1 MSVLL
6 VTPPEHL
13 GGPIIERL
21 IAQGDE
27 VRVVVNPADAA
38 DWRRLGAHVAVG
50 EPDGDLLERA
60 GQSSRTI
67 ALFDP
72 IDELA
77 QDAIAAAQAARI
89 DRVVA
94 VLSRP
99 SAALSTLLSGSELT
113 YVVLVAARKGLK
125 RAPDAAKIAEAVD
138 AADDLAGEVRLELD
152 LAEPGA
158 WDALGIER

>member
-1 MSVLL
+1 VSVLL

-27 VRVVVNPADAA
+27 VRVVVASADAA

-50 EPDGDLLERA
+50 DPDGDLLERA

-72 IDELA
+72 AEELA
-77 QDAIAAAQAARI
+77 QDAISAAKAARI

-99 SAALSTLLSGSELT
+99 SVALSALLAGSELT
-113 YVVLVAARKGLK
+113 YVVLVAARRGLK
-125 RAPDAAKIAEAVD
+125 RAPGVAEIAEAVD

-158 WDALGIER
+158 WGALGIER